1 MLNEVTDVADFLN
14 LLYLK
19 LSPWFKIKIL
29 TVTPWSVS
37 FSIGEFD
44 ELFAMNDS
52 GWKLQTTSNK
62 PGTQGDASRH
72 FANHLNGILSGSVRD
87 DAGNLQ
93 ILSGT
98 TMFSKEVQKHE
109 YARVVSRD
117 SKFYNT
123 FGFVYGLRHQGQ
135 MKVASLITNSKSG
148 VVDIFLPASDLEAI
162 PPGDVITYI
171 DPKDGV
177 AKCFFK
183 GQKVV
188 VSNYD
193 SKQFN
198 STFVAVIS
206 SIGDGF
212 VVVDHPSGPRLAKY
226 AVSEFDKLQPYFDHS
241 NGSAPLM
248 NASQREHVA
257 VDEGTK
263 SDQSFTAVSE
273 ITPYSTTFFHKK
285 VQKVELEKPWDPK
298 VGDPVQFVFLGST
311 RHGDKGV
318 VTMTTEGWPE
328 KEYLFQS
335 NCGKFGRWCTI
346 AELKPIEP
354 KPQGSIEV
362 ISPVP
367 EGFRLLA
374 HEPRMSSDGY
384 WSLGC
389 KDWVLIGDRVD
400 AANRDMWPAIRF
412 VANEAEPVKQFVLV
426 FDGENDQALY
436 VDGLLKN
443 TDSTLYACDIADAAE
458 GCTVKIEVRDV
469 KVSGSWA
476 KSLSDLVTEDA
487 TCKQTLQVQPDHIG
501 DANKKVDPL
510 PSEEK
515 PKDRTVFEVGDP
527 VVTFNGRR
535 GSIEA
540 FGLIEDFP
548 ITVRH
553 SKRETVSYRLG
564 DVWLDTDAKTV
575 AKESLTTEPEQP
587 TKKYRTPTILD
598 LSNGPIRCEVFD
610 EEDEVWTK
618 RWLTFVSDRRAFPF
632 VTVDPENKDKSGSWK
647 RCRIEVAFD
656 PVTDLSQTAA
666 RMVGKAI
673 DQMIHKGEL
682 VKPQQLEP
690 VIKDCLTTEANCPEI
705 PDSSNSSES
714 PVSLAKPERPWTP
727 KAGEKVRIKK
737 PKDCDNFRQHWLD
750 SMEIYDGMTVRV
762 EWIEGEVI
770 FVDGRVFH
778 FGWLEPANCPKILDS
793 SSCPKIL
800 DSSSEGMRDAFEA
813 EMAKRCK
820 LKSDQLRTDG
830 KGRYF
835 DLHIEQ
841 YWQAFQAGAEWK
853 SSNTDSYFYFVAN
866 GYPCIRER
874 VVVTRKSG
882 QKLTARLAYT
892 RDSSFRNC
900 NNLHWLTDD
909 DKFADVG
916 FDPIVSWSREP
927 IDAPSPSLAASDL
940 AKEIAEKIRMK
951 KLLDATSKPPKT
963 LNAARD
969 LSSHFWEEAYQIMIS
984 LFNSGLSVEQIKQEL
999 LSRLPEGASSK

>member
-52 GWKLQTTSNK
+52 GWKLQTASNK
-62 PGTQGDASRH
+62 PGTQGAASRH

-98 TMFSKEVQKHE
+98 TMFPKEVQKHE
-109 YARVVSRD
+109 YVRVVSRD

-123 FGFVYGLRHQGQ
+123 FGFVNDLRHQGQ

-148 VVDIFLPASDLEAI
+148 VVNIFLPASDLEAI

-193 SKQFN
+193 SKEFN
-198 STFVAVIS
+198 STFVATIS
-206 SIGDGF
+206 SVGDGF

-226 AVSEFDKLQPYFDHS
+226 AVSEFDRLQPYFDHS
-241 NGSAPLM
+241 NGNSPKDDSIAEEADQAP
-248 NASQREHVA
+248 
-257 VDEGTK
+257 
-263 SDQSFTAVSE
+263 F
-273 ITPYSTTFFHKK
+273 
-285 VQKVELEKPWDPK
+285 EKPWEPK
-298 VGDPVQFVFLGST
+298 VGDPVQFVSP
-311 RHGDKGV
+311 GDRRNGIKGV
-318 VTMTTEGWPE
+318 VTMTTENWPE

-335 NCGKFGRWCTI
+335 NCGKIGRWCTI
-346 AELKPIEP
+346 AELKPIS
-354 KPQGSIEV
+354 KSDR
-362 ISPVP
+362 PVP
-367 EGFRLLA
+367 KGFRLLGD
-374 HEPRMSSDGY
+374 EPRLSSDCY

-389 KDWVLIGDRVD
+389 KDWVLIGDRVE
-400 AANRDMWPAIRF
+400 AANRDMWPAIRL
-412 VANEAEPVKQFVLV
+412 VADKTMREASK
-426 FDGENDQALY
+426 
-436 VDGLLKN
+436 
-443 TDSTLYACDIADAAE
+443 TLESSKVPEADF
-458 GCTVKIEVRDV
+458 GNM
-469 KVSGSWA
+469 
-476 KSLSDLVTEDA
+476 
-487 TCKQTLQVQPDHIG
+487 PDHIG

-535 GSIEA
+535 GLIEA
-540 FGLIEDFP
+540 FRLIEDFP

-553 SKRETVSYRLG
+553 SKRETVSYKLG
-564 DVWLDTDAKTV
+564 DVRLDTDAKPV
-575 AKESLTTEPEQP
+575 VKESLTAEPEP
-587 TKKYRTPTILD
+587 APKKYRTPTILD

-610 EEDEVWTK
+610 DEDEVWTK

-632 VTVDPENKDKSGSWK
+632 VTVDPENKDKLGSWK

-656 PVTDLSQTAA
+656 PVTDLSQAAA

-682 VKPQQLEP
+682 VKPPQPEP
-690 VIKDCLTTEANCPEI
+690 VIKQSLTTESNCPEI
-705 PDSSNSSES
+705 PDSSNSSEIPNGSSGNTGS
-714 PVSLAKPERPWTP
+714 PWVVGARPKTTCDEAFPREIQGIWIKDTGCPE
-727 KAGEKVRIKK
+727 IKIG
-737 PKDCDNFRQHWLD
+737 
-750 SMEIYDGMTVRV
+750 S
-762 EWIEGEVI
+762 
-770 FVDGRVFH
+770 
-778 FGWLEPANCPKILDS
+778 
-793 SSCPKIL
+793 
-800 DSSSEGMRDAFEA
+800 RDAFEA
-813 EMAKRCK
+813 EIAKRCK
-820 LKSDQLRTDG
+820 IEADQLRIDG
-830 KGRYF
+830 KGRYS
-835 DLHIEQ
+835 DPRIEQ

-853 SSNTDSYFYFVAN
+853 SSNTDSYFVPN

-874 VVVTRKSG
+874 VVVTRQSG

-927 IDAPSPSLAASDL
+927 VDAPSPSLAASDL
-940 AKEIAEKIRMK
+940 AKGMAEKIRVK
-951 KLLDATSKPPKT
+951 QLLDATSKPPKT

-969 LSSHFWEEAYQIMIS
+969 LNSQFWEEAYQIMIA
-984 LFNSGLSVEQIKQEL
+984 LFSSGLSVEQIKQEL
-999 LSRLPEGASSK
+999 LSRLPEGASGK

>member
-1 MLNEVTDVADFLN
+1 VLNEVTDVADFLN

-29 TVTPWSVS
+29 NVTPWSVS
-37 FSIGEFD
+37 FSIGDFD
-44 ELFAMNDS
+44 ELFAMGDS
-52 GWKLQTTSNK
+52 GWKLQTASNK

-72 FANHLNGILSGSVRD
+72 FANHLNGILSGGVRD

-98 TMFSKEVQKHE
+98 TMLPKEVQKHE
-109 YARVVSRD
+109 YVRVVNRE

-123 FGFVYGLRHQGQ
+123 FGFVNDLRHQGQ

-148 VVDIFLPASDLEAI
+148 VVNIFLPASDLEAI

-188 VSNYD
+188 VTNYD
-193 SKQFN
+193 SKEFN
-198 STFVAVIS
+198 STFVAAIS
-206 SIGDGF
+206 SVGDGF

-226 AVSEFDKLQPYFDHS
+226 AVSEFDKLQSYFEHS
-241 NGSAPLM
+241 NGNSPKDDSIAEE
-248 NASQREHVA
+248 A
-257 VDEGTK
+257 
-263 SDQSFTAVSE
+263 DQVPS
-273 ITPYSTTFFHKK
+273 
-285 VQKVELEKPWDPK
+285 EKPWEPK
-298 VGDPVQFVFLGST
+298 VGDPVQFVFIGNT

-318 VTMTTEGWPE
+318 VTMTTEGWPD

-346 AELKPIEP
+346 AELKPID
-354 KPQGSIEV
+354 KSDR
-362 ISPVP
+362 PVP
-367 EGFRLLA
+367 KGFRLLGD
-374 HEPRMSSDGY
+374 EPRLASDGY
-384 WSLGC
+384 WSPGC
-389 KDWVLIGDRVD
+389 KDCHLIGDRVE
-400 AANRDMWPAIRF
+400 AANRFMWPAIRF
-412 VANEAEPVKQFVLV
+412 VANEAEPVKGACVGMQGTSMETPRLVGELAVLVGYLKRLSVEAKQPEPVKQLVLV

-443 TDSTLYACDIADAAE
+443 TDSALYACDIADAAK
-458 GCTVKIEVRDV
+458 GCAVKIEVRDV

-476 KSLSDLVTEDA
+476 KKLSDLVTEDA
-487 TCKQTLQVQPDHIG
+487 TCKQTLKVQPDHIG
-501 DANKKVDPL
+501 DANKKVGPL

-515 PKDRTVFEVGDP
+515 PKDLPALKVGDP

-553 SKRETVSYRLG
+553 SKRETVSYKLG
-564 DVWLDTDAKTV
+564 DVRLDTDAKPV
-575 AKESLTTEPEQP
+575 VKEFLTAEPQP
-587 TKKYRTPTILD
+587 APKKYRTPTILD
-598 LSNGPIRCEVFD
+598 LLNGPIRCEVFD
-610 EEDEVWTK
+610 DVDEVWIK

-647 RCRIEVAFD
+647 QCRIEAAFD
-656 PVTDLSQTAA
+656 PATDLSQTAA

-673 DQMIHKGEL
+673 DQMIQKGEP
-682 VKPQQLEP
+682 VKPPQPNP

-705 PDSSNSSES
+705 PDGSSGNNGSPWVAGARPKTTCDEAFPSEFQGI
-714 PVSLAKPERPWTP
+714 W
-727 KAGEKVRIKK
+727 IK
-737 PKDCDNFRQHWLD
+737 DTGCT
-750 SMEIYDGMTVRV
+750 ET
-762 EWIEGEVI
+762 
-770 FVDGRVFH
+770 
-778 FGWLEPANCPKILDS
+778 KIGS
-793 SSCPKIL
+793 
-800 DSSSEGMRDAFEA
+800 RDAFEA

-820 LKSDQLRTDG
+820 LKADQLRTDG
-830 KGRYF
+830 KGRYS
-835 DLHIEQ
+835 DLRIEQ

-882 QKLTARLAYT
+882 EKLTARLAYK

-909 DKFADVG
+909 DKYADVG

-927 IDAPSPSLAASDL
+927 VDAPSPSLAASDL
-940 AKEIAEKIRMK
+940 AKGMADKIRMK
-951 KLLDATSKPPKT
+951 QSLDATGNPPKA

-969 LSSHFWEEAYQIMIS
+969 LSSQFWEEAYQIMIA

-999 LSRLPEGASSK
+999 LSRLPEGGLSK